1 MYTETEIKL
10 QIKDINQ
17 AREKLISLNAK
28 IKQDRHFEDNRI
40 LDTPEQLFKESG
52 WLMRIREIK
61 TLNDETCRRI
71 PAILTFKGPTII
83 LDSVKNREE
92 IECTIDPAEN
102 YFHIMERLGYVV
114 KFRYQK
120 YRTIYGFDQKQL
132 HVCIDELPI
141 GNFFELEG
149 PAEEIHE
156 IAHQLGYSRGDYI
169 TDSYGALYYQWCEEQ
184 GSKPLNMVF
193 S

>member
-10 QIKDINQ
+10 LIHDLSR
-17 AREKLISLNAK
+17 AREQLQSLNSAIRK
-28 IKQDRHFEDNRI
+28 ERHFEDNRV
-40 LDTPEQLFKESG
+40 LDTPGEQIRKNG
-52 WLMRIREIK
+52 WLMRVREIK
-61 TLNDETCRRI
+61 LLDDETCRRM

-83 LDSVKNREE
+83 SDSVKNREE
-92 IECTIDPAEN
+92 IECTIDPPEN
-102 YFHIMERLGYVV
+102 YLHIMERLGYVV

-120 YRTIYGFDQKQL
+120 YRTIYGFDGKQL

-156 IAHQLGYSRGDYI
+156 IAERLGYSRDEYI
-169 TDSYGALYYQWCEEQ
+169 TDSYGSLYYQWCEEQ